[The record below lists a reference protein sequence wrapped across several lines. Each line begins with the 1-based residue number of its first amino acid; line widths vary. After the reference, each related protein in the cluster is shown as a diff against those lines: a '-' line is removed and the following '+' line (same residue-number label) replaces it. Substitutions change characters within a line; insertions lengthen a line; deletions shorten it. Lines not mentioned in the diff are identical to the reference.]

1 MGFFSTLGEIVIN
14 FFYLIGTFIIEL
26 IKLPERIRAGTIRE
40 NIKEIF
46 RKWGEIGSADVSKIK
61 IMKKAKIKNISED
74 DAPIMVKGTRFHPSE
89 KENTILRLQIS
100 AVAFITVS
108 ILYSLNLISFII
120 FALLGVSII
129 FLISYIL
136 HYQVRVMYVEDFN
149 AYRDFFI
156 MYIMVGFLIVLVAN
170 NPAFSTSFFFAFF
183 PSLSILIFAVIA
195 VVTVFLIFRV
205 RYYRDYTL
213 GEVIE
218 AGKNTSYVRV
228 DYDIRSNVKPD
239 TYIVE
244 NNGFKVKEN
253 DIVKLAIEGSLFS
266 ARGNQPTKII
276 EIVSKQR

>member
-14 FFYLIGTFIIEL
+14 FFYLIGTLIIEL
-26 IKLPERIRAGTIRE
+26 IKLPERIRSGTIRE

-46 RKWGEIGSADVSKIK
+46 KKWREIGSAHVSKVK
-61 IMKKAKIKNISED
+61 IMKKAKIKDISED
-74 DAPIMVKGTRFHPSE
+74 NVPIMVKSAHFHPSE

-100 AVAFITVS
+100 AVAFIIVS
-108 ILYSLNLISFII
+108 ILYSLNLIPFTI
-120 FALLGVSII
+120 FALLGAPII
-129 FLISYIL
+129 FLIFYIL
-136 HYQVRVMYVEDFN
+136 HYQVRVMYAEDFN

-183 PSLSILIFAVIA
+183 PSLSILIFTVIA
-195 VVTVFLIFRV
+195 VITVFLIFRIK
-205 RYYRDYTL
+205 YYRDYTL
-213 GEVIE
+213 GKVIE
-218 AGKNTSYVRV
+218 AGKSTSYVRV
-228 DYDIRSNVKPD
+228 DYDIRSNVKPN

-244 NNGFKVKEN
+244 NNRLKVKEN

-266 ARGNQPTKII
+266 TRGNQPTKII